1 MKTQRRK
8 FIKQS
13 GVLATAA
20 ASAPGITLS
29 GASREFYEK
38 DKILQKLSE
47 LNDDLVEDLLVR
59 QVNEPGE
66 MTNLALQFPEIVNEL
81 KKQYETWLAEVKAKN

>member
-20 ASAPGITLS
+20 ASASGITLS

-47 LNDDLVEDLLVR
+47 LNDDLVED
-59 QVNEPGE
+59 
-66 MTNLALQFPEIVNEL
+66 
-81 KKQYETWLAEVKAKN
+81 